1 MNDFEWKIGTGG
13 YSLVIVPLVYAYIS
27 RGERSEHWT
36 LRMSLVPQDSGRE
49 VNVHEHYKDLMEAMR
64 AAEERI
70 ILARLEGK
78 I

>member
-1 MNDFEWKIGTGG
+1 MNDFEWHLTTGS
-13 YSLVIVPLVYAYIS
+13 YTLMVYPVVYADIS

-49 VNVHEHYKDLMEAMR
+49 VNVHEHYKDLIEAMR

-70 ILARLEGK
+70 IRAKLEGK